1 MAEKD
6 RSSVFETKCKERKL
20 NQSQL
25 ISFLIWCSG
34 HKGQKYRYAKFTT
47 TKTRDPFSKVV
58 QMGRF
63 AFYRKSADQDVD
75 ASNAKILHA
84 SSYEPVKIANVA
96 NPGGDNPPNEGPENV
111 LNEELGSKWLDR
123 NKGPLVF
130 DFGAPALI
138 DGFNWATAHDVRAH
152 GRDPVRWRLEGSNDP
167 ESGSWDILQE
177 QRGDHQ
183 VHKNRMSWAAVNHK

>member
-6 RSSVFETKCKERKL
+6 RSSVFETK
-20 NQSQL
+20 
-25 ISFLIWCSG
+25 W

-75 ASNAKILHA
+75 ASEKILHA

-183 VHKNRMSWAAVNHK
+183 VHKNRMSWAAVNHKSRSELR